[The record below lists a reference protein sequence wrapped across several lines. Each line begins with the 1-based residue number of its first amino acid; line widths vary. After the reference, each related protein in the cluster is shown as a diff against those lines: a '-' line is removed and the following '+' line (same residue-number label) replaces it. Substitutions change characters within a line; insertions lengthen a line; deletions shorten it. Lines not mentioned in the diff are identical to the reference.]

1 MSNIIYFFSK
11 VQDFLF
17 STKAAAVYMLLF
29 AFAIGAATFIENDF
43 GTSAAQKVI
52 FKSYWFELL
61 LILFGICILVNIHR
75 FRLIPQKKWASLI
88 FHSAIILIII
98 GAGVTRYFG
107 YEGMMHIRENK
118 SSNEFISA
126 ETYLNFKLIMNG
138 KSYSFEE
145 PVLFASLG
153 KNSFKKSY
161 QIGDKLIETELLN
174 FIPNPV
180 EQMVEDPDG
189 TTILKVVVGGARGR
203 EEYHVKQGDKL
214 NLGGTRINFSK
225 EEIPGYVNIIFRNDS
240 LLFKTDQPITQMVM
254 ATQKLDTLYPD
265 INYWPLKTRSLY
277 SLGSSNFVIGEFA
290 PSAKLITESKDPKV
304 KNESMVALQLNVSVN
319 NIPHTLNLLGRKGEE
334 GEAKFIET
342 EDFKLGISYG
352 SKIIKVPFSIKL
364 NDFILDRYP
373 GTDNPSSYASEVTLN
388 DPADNY
394 QRNQRIYM
402 NHVLDY
408 KGYRFFQSSFD
419 QDELGTYLSVN
430 HDMWGT
436 WISYIGYILLTLG
449 LLLIFFL
456 PKTRFAYL
464 MSKLKELEMQKTF
477 IIISIFLTF
486 PIHAELKANPES
498 TQPIFVVS
506 KDHAE
511 KLGKIVVQDFEG
523 RFKPFNT
530 LANEVLRKL
539 SKKEQ
544 LFDHS
549 AEEIFI
555 SMILSPES
563 WERVPIIQTG
573 NHPEVLKTLGVQEGL
588 TSYRSFFNDEG
599 SYKLKEF
606 VRSAQAMNPKDH
618 GTLEKAVIKLDE
630 KVNIANMVFSARL
643 LKILPVINDPKNTWA
658 SPADTEN
665 NNNVSADFVK
675 DFFKEYAI
683 ALTESFESRDW
694 SKPDELLNKLTDF
707 QKSVSASIMP
717 SDAQIKTE
725 LWLNKLKVFSVLL
738 KVYGFMGLILLVL
751 FIFSVFNQKV
761 KSSSITK
768 IAFYILLIAFVFHTS
783 GLGMRWYV
791 SGHAPWSNGYE
802 SMIYIAWT
810 TLLAG
815 LIFSRKSIGGL
826 TATCILAATILLVA
840 SMSWLDPEI
849 TPLVPVLKSYWLT
862 IHVSMEAGSYGFL
875 MLGAVIGMLNLLL
888 MTLANSSNSHVIKRS
903 IQELTIVSEI
913 TITGGL
919 IMVSIGTYL
928 GGVWANESW
937 GRYWGWDAKET
948 WALVTILVYAFILH
962 MRFIPTLQ
970 SMFAYNFAS
979 LFGFATVIM
988 TYYGVNYYLSGLHSY
1003 AAGDPV
1009 PIPPVVYYTSIA
1021 LGLLSLLAYVNY
1033 KRKFKNGFMI

>member
-1 MSNIIYFFSK
+1 MSAIIKFFIRLR
-11 VQDFLF
+11 DILF
-17 STKAAAVYMLLF
+17 STKAAAIYMLLF

-43 GTSAAQKVI
+43 GTSSAQKII
-52 FKSYWFELL
+52 FKSFWFEWL
-61 LILFGICILVNIHR
+61 LILFGLCIMVNIDR

-153 KNSFKKSY
+153 NNKFKESY
-161 QIGDKLIETELLN
+161 QIGDKLIETELTN

-180 EQMVEDPDG
+180 EQMVDDPEG

-203 EEYHVKQGDKL
+203 EEYHIKKGEKL
-214 NLGGTRINFSK
+214 NIGSARINFSN
-225 EEIPGYVNIIFRNDS
+225 EEIPGYVNILFKNDS

-254 ATQKLDTLYPD
+254 ATQKLDTLYPGN
-265 INYWPLKTRSLY
+265 NYHSLKTRSLY
-277 SLGSSNFVIGEFA
+277 SLGSSNFVIAEFA

-304 KNESMVALQLNVSVN
+304 KNESMVALQLNVTVDN
-319 NIPHTLNLLGRKGEE
+319 KTTPINLLGRKGEE
-334 GEAKFIET
+334 GESKFIET

-352 SKIIKVPFSIKL
+352 SKKIKVPFSIKL

-373 GTDNPSSYASEVTLN
+373 GTDNPSSYASEVTLV
-388 DPADNY
+388 DDADNY
-394 QRNQRIYM
+394 RRDQRIYM

-430 HDMWGT
+430 HDLWGT
-436 WISYIGYILLTLG
+436 WISYIGYILFTLG
-449 LLLIFFL
+449 LILVFFL

-464 MSKLKELEMQKTF
+464 MNKLQELEMQKKSLL
-477 IIISIFLTF
+477 IIILLSFHFNT
-486 PIHAELKANPES
+486 ALKANVENA
-498 TQPIFVVS
+498 QPIFAIS

-530 LANEVLRKL
+530 LASEVLRKI
-539 SKKEQ
+539 SKNDQ
-544 LFDHS
+544 LFGHT
-549 AEEIFI
+549 AEEIFM
-555 SMILSPES
+555 SMILSPET
-563 WERVPIIQTG
+563 WERVPLIHTG
-573 NHPEVLKTLGVQEGL
+573 NHPEILKTLGVKEGL
-588 TSYRSFFNDEG
+588 TTYRSFFNEEG

-643 LKILPVINDPKNTWA
+643 MKILPLVNDPKNTWI
-658 SPADTEN
+658 SPAETEDN
-665 NNNVSADFVK
+665 INIPSGFVK

-683 ALTESFESRDW
+683 ALTESFDTRDW
-694 SKPDELLNKLTDF
+694 SKPDQLLVKLSDF
-707 QKSVSASIMP
+707 QKSVSGSIMP
-717 SDAQIKTE
+717 SDTQIKTE

-738 KVYGFMGLILLVL
+738 KVYGFLGLILLAL
-751 FIFSVFNQKV
+751 FIYSVFSQKI
-761 KSSSITK
+761 KSSSIAK
-768 IAFYILLIAFVFHTS
+768 FAFYILFIAFLFHTT

-810 TLLAG
+810 TMLAG

-888 MTLANSSNSHVIKRS
+888 MTLANSSNTNVIKRS

-913 TITGGL
+913 TITSGL

-962 MRFIPTLQ
+962 MRFIPALQ
-970 SMFAYNFAS
+970 GMFAYNFAS

-1009 PIPPVVYYTSIA
+1009 PIPPVVYYTASILA
-1021 LGLLSLLAYVNY
+1021 LLSLFAYINY
-1033 KRKFKNGFMI
+1033 KRKFKSGFMI